1 MTASAPAVRPLTIT
15 SAGVVSAAG
24 LGLTALAEALTTG
37 KLPDAPAPDPGP
49 GDYPDIPLRPV
60 PDPDFAGLLGR
71 KGLRHL
77 DRTTKLGLVACGE
90 ALHSYATDG
99 TGDADTGV
107 VMATSTGSVRSSAE
121 FCRDTLVQERPYLV
135 NAGHFPN
142 TVMNCCAGQVAIRNQ
157 LRGVNAT
164 VAGGQLSS
172 LFAFR
177 YAHNALGR
185 GRARRL
191 LVGGVEELSPQT
203 AWAWQHG
210 GRLQPGTRIGEGAA
224 VFAVSAPDEEWGSPA
239 DGSAVNRAPATEGTS
254 AEVSH
259 GSVVDTVRPLRADLL
274 ACEVAY
280 HGAPAHRGRQVQGLT
295 DVITRALH
303 RSAVTAEDVSV
314 VAPGAAH
321 YTGLRHIEQ
330 RALAAALGSVPERQV
345 RVGDVLGELFSAHG
359 AFQLAALL
367 ALWQVEPAAERRTGL
382 VTSLGPDGNLGC
394 LVVRERA

>member
-1 MTASAPAVRPLTIT
+1 MTTSASAVRPLVIT

-24 LGLTALAEALTTG
+24 LGLPALAEALTTG
-37 KLPDAPAPDPGP
+37 NLPDAPAPDPSP
-49 GDYPDIPLRPV
+49 GDYPDILLRPV
-60 PDPDFAGLLGR
+60 QDPDFAGLLGR

-90 ALHSYATDG
+90 ALHANTADV

-142 TVMNCCAGQVAIRNQ
+142 TVMNCCAGQVAIRNH

-164 VAGGQLSS
+164 VAGGRLSS

-177 YAHNALGR
+177 YARNALGR
-185 GRARRL
+185 GRVRRL
-191 LVGGVEELSPQT
+191 LLGGVEELSPQT
-203 AWAWQHG
+203 AWAWKHG

-224 VFAVSAPDEEWGSPA
+224 VFTVAAQHEEWAAPA
-239 DGSAVNRAPATEGTS
+239 DGPTASRAPATDAIPTAVSRGSADGT
-254 AEVSH
+254 
-259 GSVVDTVRPLRADLL
+259 GPSVCADLL

-280 HGAPAHRGRQVQGLT
+280 YGAPAHRGRQVRGLT
-295 DVITRALH
+295 DVISRALH
-303 RSAVTAEDVSV
+303 RSAVTPGEVSV

-321 YTGLRHIEQ
+321 HIGLRHIEQ
-330 RALAAALGSVPERQV
+330 RALAAALGAVPKRQV

-367 ALWQVEPAAERRTGL
+367 ALWQAEPAAERRTGL
-382 VTSLGPDGNLGC
+382 VTSLGADGNLGC
-394 LVVRERA
+394 LVVRERD